1 MTSTAKIWL
10 HLQSTNI
17 NEVRNVTEDFYVSN
31 DRQQLVLANCLLQN
45 HGNELHSY
53 GYVSL
58 AIYKITPTNTTEV
71 NVSNCKVLT
80 L

>member
-1 MTSTAKIWL
+1 VTSSAKIWL

-17 NEVRNVTEDFYVSN
+17 NEVRNITEKLFVSD

-53 GYVSL
+53 GYAFL
-58 AIYKITPTNTTEV
+58 AIYKINPTNTTEV